1 LYILYFVNI
10 VNLMNDLIYPNGNKW
25 SASKDQQNSQFSE
38 KGLYIREDDQD
49 WGSAGMNDIHEDSK

>member
-1 LYILYFVNI
+1 
-10 VNLMNDLIYPNGNKW
+10 MNDLIYPNGNKW

-49 WGSAGMNDIHEDSK
+49 WGSAGMNDIHEESK